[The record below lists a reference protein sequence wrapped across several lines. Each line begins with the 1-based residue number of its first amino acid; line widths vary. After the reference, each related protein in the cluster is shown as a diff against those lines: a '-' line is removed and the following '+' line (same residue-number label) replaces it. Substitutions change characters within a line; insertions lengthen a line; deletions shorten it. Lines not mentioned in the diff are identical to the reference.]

1 MVPADGGVEADA
13 GPILK
18 MGCSAGSGVELK
30 LKVCGEPVPKTGSTR
45 GDGGG
50 GGGGGGALGALNPKA
65 CGVPVPKTGSTERRD
80 GGDGAG
86 ALPILKTGC
95 PAEKTD
101 GGGGE
106 GRENSTL
113 KSKTCGEPAPKTGST
128 GRGGG
133 GGGDAAGA
141 LPVLKTGCSVGSGV
155 TATAAAAGTVAAAT
169 TAGSAAG
176 R

>member
-50 GGGGGGALGALNPKA
+50 GSGRRCRSGALKSKE

-95 PAEKTD
+95 AAEKPD
-101 GGGGE
+101 GGGGD
-106 GRENSTL
+106 GRDN
-113 KSKTCGEPAPKTGST
+113 
-128 GRGGG
+128 
-133 GGGDAAGA
+133 
-141 LPVLKTGCSVGSGV
+141 
-155 TATAAAAGTVAAAT
+155 
-169 TAGSAAG
+169 
-176 R
+176 